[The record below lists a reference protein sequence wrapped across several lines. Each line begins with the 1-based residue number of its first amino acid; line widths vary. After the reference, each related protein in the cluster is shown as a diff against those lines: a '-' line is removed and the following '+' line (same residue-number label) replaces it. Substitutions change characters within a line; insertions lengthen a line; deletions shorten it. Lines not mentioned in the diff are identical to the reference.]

1 MIWQNTT
8 NQTILIV
15 EMDVK
20 SKKKAI
26 YIQLKIIWKSKE
38 KRPSHVLLRRPGLL
52 AFKQD
57 ER

>member
-20 SKKKAI
+20 SKEKTYI
-26 YIQLKIIWKSKE
+26 YIVKSYLEFQKKDQLRSAQNTWFI
-38 KRPSHVLLRRPGLL
+38 R
-52 AFKQD
+52 F
-57 ER
+57 

>member
-20 SKKKAI
+20 SKEKTYI
-26 YIQLKIIWKSKE
+26 YIVKNYLEVQKKDQLRSAQNTWFI
-38 KRPSHVLLRRPGLL
+38 R
-52 AFKQD
+52 F
-57 ER
+57 